1 MPNRGIRKNT
11 NIIRI
16 RVETIFVK
24 KVKPV
29 FPSPLIIALRDVF
42 VYKNGQI
49 KLNDII
55 NVPARELWNRSLPNN
70 FPRAKKTK
78 KQKKPRSIQ
87 KEMDFFSVFFRF
99 PWVFSAFCS
108 ETAGRSMEDKEFV
121 MAVGNI
127 IRGRAI
133 PDKTPNK
140 LNASSVP

>member
-55 NVPARELWNRSLPNN
+55 NVPAR
-70 FPRAKKTK
+70 
-78 KQKKPRSIQ
+78 
-87 KEMDFFSVFFRF
+87 
-99 PWVFSAFCS
+99 
-108 ETAGRSMEDKEFV
+108 
-121 MAVGNI
+121 
-127 IRGRAI
+127 
-133 PDKTPNK
+133 
-140 LNASSVP
+140 